1 MLSKDFVSS
10 PFPAISLVDKN
21 QAQMQKSRNLQEA
34 TMSSLICSAKLML
47 MGPQQTLCMCS

>member
-1 MLSKDFVSS
+1 MLSKDFVSL